1 MHISVK
7 CDTCSKGKTC
17 KDIQKIKASSYS
29 AYREQMVKFVPHD
42 DPTAIRGNRTTADE
56 QNRAMV
62 RKLQKD
68 KGNLKR
74 VKQEME
80 KLMKQGFIKSLK
92 DLTQETQNKINSG
105 PKHFIPTSIAY
116 KETSSASTTV
126 RIF

>member
-1 MHISVK
+1 
-7 CDTCSKGKTC
+7 
-17 KDIQKIKASSYS
+17 
-29 AYREQMVKFVPHD
+29 MVKFVPHD
-42 DPTAIRGNRTTADE
+42 DPTAIQGNRTTGDE
-56 QNRAMV
+56 QNRALV

-74 VKQEME
+74 VKQEIE

-92 DLTQETQNKINSG
+92 DLPQETQNKINSG

>member
-1 MHISVK
+1 
-7 CDTCSKGKTC
+7 
-17 KDIQKIKASSYS
+17 
-29 AYREQMVKFVPHD
+29 MVKFVPHD

-92 DLTQETQNKINSG
+92 DLPQETQKRSNSG
-105 PKHFIPTSIAY
+105 PKRFILTSIAY
-116 KETSSASTTV
+116 KETSASTKV
-126 RIF
+126 RICWDLSRQSKEYKTLNSFLLKEAQSIQSARSS